1 MCAGYAPGRVNLIGE
16 HVDYTGGLVMPL
28 ALERGTVVY
37 GVGRVVSLIDQD
49 LTPAVGCFAFF
60 FGRRFG
66 REGL

>member
-37 GVGRVVSLIDQD
+37 GVGRVVSLIGRDP
-49 LTPAVGCFAFF
+49 TPAVRCFA
-60 FGRRFG
+60 
-66 REGL
+66 